1 MNIRTGKQI
10 SLKDDDV
17 RSTMERQLED
27 GIEIDEYGEQ
37 TFDFQYEGSSYVTE
51 NPDSVVA
58 YWQGPEYEVL
68 PKSKRWY
75 FISVAFILGMVLFS
89 VWTNSHIVAILFLVI
104 GAVGFLYII
113 MPPRVMDYAITQD
126 GFVVGDELHYWDE
139 IESFWIFYEPP
150 HTRVISLHIEGHLFP
165 YVHVPLHEL
174 DPVDVREALLEFMPE
189 RRQERT
195 FVDTMERLLKI

>member
-1 MNIRTGKQI
+1 MNIRSGKKI
-10 SLKDDDV
+10 ATDDSV
-17 RSTMERQLED
+17 RSTMERELED

-37 TFDFQYEGSSYVTE
+37 SFDFQYEGSSYIAE
-51 NPDSVVA
+51 NPESVVA

-75 FISVAFILGMVLFS
+75 FISVAFIIGMVLFS

-113 MPPRVMDYAITQD
+113 MPPRVLDYAITED
-126 GFVVGDELHYWDE
+126 GFVVGDQLYYYDE

-150 HTRVISLHIEGHLFP
+150 HTRIISLNVEGHLFP

-174 DPVDVREALLEFMPE
+174 DPVDVREALLEYMPE
-189 RRQERT
+189 KRQERT